1 MIIAS
6 LSVWGIPWDEVRDW
20 LQSRRP
26 DIVALQKIG
35 PKHKFPKD
43 TFREIGY
50 ESRFLGRRSPSD
62 LGVAVLS
69 HRSLPHPDVI
79 VCQLPGAKQEESR
92 FLTVNIGGLWVS
104 AIYAPYGP
112 TVEWLNRLRDHVY
125 SERYERRNSVICG
138 DFNVKFKA
146 DGPRGTGYSQA
157 EEDALAELMSLGFV
171 DLYRCARPNPMDDPG
186 FTSGFQ
192 RTSKGTSRLHLALA
206 SKGLAQCLRNAWVDA
221 RPRNVAAPL
230 LVELDVDQSV
240 GKRIG

>member
-1 MIIAS
+1 MRIANVALHS
-6 LSVWGIPWDEVRDW
+6 MKKDGARVLDW
-20 LQSRRP
+20 LRDRRP
-26 DIVALQKIG
+26 DIVTLQKVG
-35 PKHKFPKD
+35 SDDHFPTKD
-43 TFREIGY
+43 LREIGY

-69 HRSLPHPDVI
+69 HRNLPHPDVS

-138 DFNVKFKA
+138 DFNVKFRA

-171 DLYRCARPNPMDDPG
+171 DLYRAAHPDPKHAPG
-186 FTSGFQ
+186 
-192 RTSKGTSRLHLALA
+192 RTRGYSENFPEGTSRLHLILA
-206 SKGLAQCLRNAWVDA
+206 SESLARCLQDA
-221 RPRNVAAPL
+221 R
-230 LVELDVDQSV
+230 LDVRSRPRRDAPPLV
-240 GKRIG
+240 VDLDGVRM